1 MNIHF
6 ISKSTWNIIK
16 VATFSALIPS
26 PCMFSAVTFLMKV
39 YFFNWAL
46 VHIDFSRS
54 FVITILL
61 FSYCAKYCTVT
72 KHYANI
78 KTYVI
83 IATKAFFFQMVQR
96 KLLAFFFLFRFF
108 VFVLFLKKSH
118 LTFKTDLHEGEPVS
132 SLSVLDTSVKE
143 FCYTER

>member
-1 MNIHF
+1 MIFTVTGTVCSNNSMNIHF

-96 KLLAFFFLFRFF
+96 KLLAFFVCLGFLF
-108 VFVLFLKKSH
+108 LFC
-118 LTFKTDLHEGEPVS
+118 FW
-132 SLSVLDTSVKE
+132 
-143 FCYTER
+143 RRAI